1 MVRVVLD
8 TNILVAII
16 GRKSPFRWLFD
27 AVLDGRITL
36 YLTKPILLEYREI
49 LERKN
54 GIEVAENMVNF
65 LTVHPF
71 VERYEIYYNMQLIE
85 ADADDDIF
93 ANCAFASGSILISH
107 DTHFNVLHSL
117 DFPKIALMSVAEFKV
132 YFDALA

>member
-27 AVLDGRITL
+27 AILDGRITL
-36 YLTKPILLEYREI
+36 CLTTPILLEYREI

-71 VERYEIYYNMQLIE
+71 VERYEIYYDMRLIE
-85 ADADDDIF
+85 SDADDNVF

-107 DTHFNVLHSL
+107 DAHFNVLHSL
-117 DFPKIALMSVAEFKV
+117 ARFS
-132 YFDALA
+132 